1 MTGRTSALR
10 WKHYGSATLVA
21 ASLISGGALLTAPAA
36 SAAESTT
43 SATPSASNS
52 TAPAAPAAGAARRSH
67 LRHARSI
74 PLAGDIAAKVKAA
87 ALAKYPGATVRR
99 VDTDSHGTYEAHLVT
114 AAGRHITVKIGRDF
128 AVRNARTGTHEAQ
141 DTGGQARSTVARAS
155 STLKR

>member
-1 MTGRTSALR
+1 MTGRTSALK

-43 SATPSASNS
+43 GATPSASSS
-52 TAPAAPAAGAARRSH
+52 TEPAVPATGAARRSH
-67 LRHARSI
+67 LRHARST
-74 PLAGDIAAKVKAA
+74 PLTGDVAAKVKAA

-128 AVRNARTGTHEAQ
+128 AVRSVRTGTHE
-141 DTGGQARSTVARAS
+141 THHTSGQAKSAVAKDS
-155 STLKR
+155 STLKG

>member
-1 MTGRTSALR
+1 VTGRTSALR

-36 SAAESTT
+36 SAAEST
-43 SATPSASNS
+43 SATPSASS
-52 TAPAAPAAGAARRSH
+52 SAAPAAPVAGTAHKSH
-67 LRHARSI
+67 LRHAKST
-74 PLAGDIAAKVKAA
+74 PLTGDIAAKVKAA

-128 AVRNARTGTHEAQ
+128 AVRSARTGTHENHA
-141 DTGGQARSTVARAS
+141 TRGQARSAVAKDS
-155 STLKR
+155 STVKP

>member
-36 SAAESTT
+36 SATESAT
-43 SATPSASNS
+43 SAPSATSS
-52 TAPAAPAAGAARRSH
+52 TAQPAAATGTTHRSR
-67 LRHARSI
+67 LRHVKST
-74 PLAGDIAAKVKAA
+74 PLTGDIAAKVKAA

-114 AAGRHITVKIGRDF
+114 TAGRHITVKVGRDF
-128 AVRNARTGTHEAQ
+128 AVRNVRTGT
-141 DTGGQARSTVARAS
+141 ARDMSDHAKPAAAKNSTAA
-155 STLKR
+155 KG